1 MSRSNRFK
9 HALTVYGYA
18 AHCPFVVVNV
28 KDDDI
33 LFERERHWVVY
44 PEDAQ
49 EAPVE
54 TEPSMEI
61 EPGAIPE

>member
-1 MSRSNRFK
+1 MDT
-9 HALTVYGYA
+9 HA
-18 AHCPFVVVNV
+18 AHCPFVVVNA

-44 PEDAQ
+44 GE
-49 EAPVE
+49 EAPEFVE

-61 EPGAIPE
+61 EPEAIPE